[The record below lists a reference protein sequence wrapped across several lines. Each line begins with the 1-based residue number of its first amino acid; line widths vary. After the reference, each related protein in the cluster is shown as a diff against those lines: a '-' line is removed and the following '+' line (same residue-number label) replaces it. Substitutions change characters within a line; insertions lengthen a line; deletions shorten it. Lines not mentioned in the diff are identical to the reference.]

1 MIYMWKFKRKYLAQ
15 VLHADSEAW
24 RIILPAST
32 DQVIFDPRELE
43 MLTPKTKMAP

>member
-1 MIYMWKFKRKYLAQ
+1 MLIFKREILAQ